1 MVYLSVISSKKSTP
15 LERKYVMK
23 NFFQELKL
31 AQILRKFFAK
41 AQPCKRWY
49 VEVLSRDSK
58 EEIEIPAEFDSELEL
73 IDNDFVENLF
83 AKKIA
88 YRKSREDNSKEN
100 EFIDSYL
107 ESYLKAWENYLDSR
121 ETRST

>member
-49 VEVLSRDSK
+49 VEVFK
-58 EEIEIPAEFDSELEL
+58 FEEEL
-73 IDNDFVENLF
+73 
-83 AKKIA
+83 
-88 YRKSREDNSKEN
+88 
-100 EFIDSYL
+100 
-107 ESYLKAWENYLDSR
+107 
-121 ETRST
+121 TSTYHLLQG